1 MSTVTAPSLGAQS
14 EVGTLRT
21 VLVHR
26 PDLAHERLSPSN
38 CHELLFDDVI
48 WTRRAR
54 QEFDA
59 FVDVMRGA
67 GVEVVLLH
75 DLLTETMADA
85 GAREWLLSRRLR
97 PEEVTTVFS
106 RELTAWMTEMP
117 ADELATRLTG
127 GVTAGELPGEMGT
140 LVQRAMR
147 PGDFVLAPLPNHLFT
162 RDTSAWIYGGVS
174 INPMYWP
181 ARQKETLNIEAVYR
195 FHPRFRTADFP
206 IWFGGVDHDWGG
218 ATLEGGDVMPV
229 GDGVLLVGQ
238 GERSNARAV
247 SMLAQSLFA
256 AGAARLV
263 IGAQMPRDRAAMHLD
278 TVLTFCS
285 RDVVTIYEP
294 VVSQILPVLYTPDG
308 DGGVAARI
316 SERQFLVEVHEALG
330 LEKLDV
336 VTTGGDEFEAERNQW
351 DDGNNVVAL
360 SPGVIVAYE
369 RNEATNFK
377 LENAGIEVHAIAGQE
392 LGRGRGGGHCMTCPI
407 VRDA

>member
-26 PDLAHERLSPSN
+26 PDLAHERLSPTN
-38 CHELLFDDVI
+38 CDELLFDDVI

-59 FVDVMRGA
+59 FVDVMRTA
-67 GVEVVLLH
+67 GVEVLLLH
-75 DLLTETMADA
+75 DLLTTTMADP
-85 GAREWLLSRRLR
+85 GARQWLLSRRLR
-97 PEEVTTVFS
+97 PEEVTAVFS
-106 RELTAWMTEMP
+106 RELTAWMSEMP

-127 GVTAGELPGEMGT
+127 GVTAGELPGEMGS
-140 LVQRAMR
+140 LVQGAMR

-181 ARQKETLNIEAVYR
+181 ARQKESLNIEAVYR
-195 FHPRFRTADFP
+195 FHPRFRGADFP

-218 ATLEGGDVMPV
+218 ARLEGGDVMPV
-229 GDGVLLVGQ
+229 GNGVLLVGQ
-238 GERSNARAV
+238 GERSSARAV
-247 SMLAQSLFA
+247 SILAQNLFA

-278 TVLTFCS
+278 TVFTFCN
-285 RDVVTIYEP
+285 RDIVTIYEP

-308 DGGVAARI
+308 DGGVAAAI
-316 SERQFLVEVHEALG
+316 SERTFLAEVQEALG

-336 VTTGGDEFEAERNQW
+336 VTSGGDEFEAERNQW

-377 LENAGIEVHAIAGQE
+377 LEKAGIEVHAIAGQE

-407 VRDA
+407 ARDA